1 MTQVVVG
8 VDGSRAARTAFHEAV
23 REAAWRDADVL
34 AVHVVVVPVVAGR
47 DISRGDIE
55 RLQQYGQ
62 TVIDHEMG
70 VLTGAYPDGLPVA
83 VETRVVVG
91 HPGVEIMRAAGV
103 DDDDTPTA
111 ELVVLGSRGLGGFK
125 GLLLGSVSTYASH
138 HLGTRLLIVPPG
150 LDIDPGDS
158 EDAG

>member
-1 MTQVVVG
+1 MAQVVVG
-8 VDGSRAARTAFHEAV
+8 VDGSRAARTAFHEAI
-23 REAAWRDADVL
+23 REATWRDADVL

-62 TVIDHEMG
+62 TVIAHEMS
-70 VLTGAYPDGLPVA
+70 VLAEAYPDGLPVTVHEKVA
-83 VETRVVVG
+83 VG
-91 HPGVEIMRAAGV
+91 HPGVEIMRAAGI
-103 DDDDTPTA
+103 DDEDTPTA

-150 LDIDPGDS
+150 LDTEAGD
-158 EDAG
+158 EHDAE

>member
-1 MTQVVVG
+1 MAQVVVG
-8 VDGSRAARTAFHEAV
+8 VDGSQAARTAFHEAV
-23 REAAWRDADVL
+23 REARWREADVL

-70 VLTGAYPDGLPVA
+70 VFVQEYPDGLPVA
-83 VETRVVVG
+83 VETRVEVG

-103 DDDDTPTA
+103 EDDDTPNA

-138 HLGTRLLIVPPG
+138 HLGARLLIVPP
-150 LDIDPGDS
+150 DVEVDS
-158 EDAG
+158 EDSNHDD